1 MTQTKAFTTIFDY
14 QSSQV
19 RVIMRGDAPWFVAK
33 DVCEVLGLNNVSL
46 AVNGNEKTG
55 DVGLDEDEKDDIR
68 IPNAIGR
75 QQSTLCVSESG
86 LYHLIFKSR
95 KDEAKTFRRWVMHE
109 VLPTIRKT
117 GKFSTQQHSSNHT
130 LTDTF
135 RPRALE
141 NLRRVPDGYFSVM
154 GELFKHLY
162 NLEALF
168 NRSLDENAM
177 IEISVG
183 LRWARYAR
191 EVLGIPDQHR
201 CKYAHVCQGGRIEQV
216 WAYALHYVTT
226 FDKWL
231 WEVYFPQHFPDYE
244 RYRVRYIGLP
254 APKTRKQLASPTNRT
269 PAMQPPFE

>member
-1 MTQTKAFTTIFDY
+1 MTQTKAVTAIFDY
-14 QSSQV
+14 QSSQI
-19 RVIMRGDAPWFVAK
+19 RVVMRDDIPWFVAR
-33 DVCEVLGLNNVSL
+33 DVCNILDITNYRDAVS
-46 AVNGNEKTG
+46 K
-55 DVGLDEDEKDDIR
+55 LDEDEKGVATTDT
-68 IPNAIGR
+68 PGGP
-75 QQSTLCVSESG
+75 QSILWVNEPG
-86 LYHLIFKSR
+86 LYRLIFQSR
-95 KDEAKTFRRWVMHE
+95 KAEARAFTRWVTHE
-109 VLPTIRKT
+109 VLPASRKT
-117 GKFSTQQHSSNHT
+117 GGYATKEYPSKHT

-168 NRSLDENAM
+168 DCSLDENAM

-191 EVLGIPDQHR
+191 EVLDIPDQHR
-201 CKYAHVCQGGRIEQV
+201 CKYPHVCQGGRIERV

-231 WEVYFPQHFPDYE
+231 WEAYFPQHFPDYA
-244 RYRVRYIGLP
+244 RYRARYIGLP
-254 APKTRKQLASPTNRT
+254 APKTRKQLP
-269 PAMQPPFE
+269 